1 MIFEVVDSVEKMV
14 PRSLLYMILAY
25 TAPCMGLVKPT
36 NTASE
41 FQKIQV
47 GLPFTISWS
56 GATGDVTIALL
67 LASGTTVVTI
77 GSKNIGSLNCVTRN

>member
-1 MIFEVVDSVEKMV
+1 MCTIFEEVLKML

-25 TAPCMGLVKPT
+25 SAPCMGLVTPT

-41 FQKIQV
+41 FQTIQV
-47 GLPFTISWS
+47 GQPFTISWS

-77 GSKNIGSLNCVTRN
+77 GSMRVGTLDCVTRG

>member
-1 MIFEVVDSVEKMV
+1 MCTIFDEVLKML

-25 TAPCMGLVKPT
+25 SAPCMGLVTPT

-47 GLPFTISWS
+47 GQPFTISWS

-77 GSKNIGSLNCVTRN
+77 GSMSVGTLGCVTRG

>member
-1 MIFEVVDSVEKMV
+1 
-14 PRSLLYMILAY
+14 MILAY
-25 TAPCMGLVKPT
+25 SAPCMGLVTPT

-41 FQKIQV
+41 FQTIQV
-47 GLPFTISWS
+47 GQPFTISWS

-77 GSKNIGSLNCVTRN
+77 GSMSVGTLGCVTRG